1 MAIKFFF
8 DTIQFLNFMYS
19 TLGHIKSYLFKHPYI
34 WTSFYIIIIH
44 CFDDTLA
51 AIECIISK
59 TRKRLSEEG
68 KSYAKNINADYKK
81 LKSTVSDK
89 IKSDQL
95 IVDAVTSFNADMAKN
110 QKSLGTISSNIL
122 KKRSLKNKELYDVQ
136 MNDKKKV

>member
-1 MAIKFFF
+1 M
-8 DTIQFLNFMYS
+8 
-19 TLGHIKSYLFKHPYI
+19 
-34 WTSFYIIIIH
+34 
-44 CFDDTLA
+44 
-51 AIECIISK
+51 
-59 TRKRLSEEG
+59 SEEG